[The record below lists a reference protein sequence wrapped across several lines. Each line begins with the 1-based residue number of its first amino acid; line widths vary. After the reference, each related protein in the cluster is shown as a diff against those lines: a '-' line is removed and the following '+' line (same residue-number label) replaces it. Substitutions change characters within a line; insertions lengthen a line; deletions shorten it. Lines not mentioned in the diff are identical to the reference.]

1 MSISISTYINKDGRY
16 LYLEDFEGRKFKISL
31 PHFAYRECIGVSC
44 GYFILFGGKTRDF
57 WLVNPITR
65 HGLHFPDV
73 PFEVFRG
80 YAVVR
85 VILVHSP
92 PISGW
97 VFLVLNKKTNE
108 IWFSIASKR
117 VWTLVSASFLIHD
130 LYAFKGKIYVLNS
143 AYGLYEMLLY
153 PNPNLTLLKTKD
165 FPELDDSSLL
175 EFANSPENL
184 YVINRNSQHP
194 YKIHELDFGKMKWA
208 SLEKRTEEYALFLGN
223 WKHHAVAIPESW
235 VGISSQYRRLKY
247 VRTNKGGKS
256 KLYYASMWYFFHD
269 FLDANLIHE

>member
-1 MSISISTYINKDGRY
+1 MTRNQNHDDASSVKRIKSCDPWSDPNHDVLFLVMMQLGVF
-16 LYLEDFEGRKFKISL
+16 DFLAFSR
-31 PHFAYRECIGVSC
+31 
-44 GYFILFGGKTRDF
+44 
-57 WLVNPITR
+57 
-65 HGLHFPDV
+65 
-73 PFEVFRG
+73 VF
-80 YAVVR
+80 VR